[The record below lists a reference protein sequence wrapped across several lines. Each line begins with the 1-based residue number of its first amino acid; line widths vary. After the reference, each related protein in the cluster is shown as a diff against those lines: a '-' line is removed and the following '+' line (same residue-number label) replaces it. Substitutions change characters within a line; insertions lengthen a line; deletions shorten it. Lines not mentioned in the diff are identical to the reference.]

1 MRLHELAVLTALAL
15 SIAACKKD
23 DDPPTPSPAPTTAS
37 MKLDVTFRNG
47 AGPFDHTVPFTDGSG
62 RSVRITKFRFY
73 TQGLHLTDDEGDT
86 VVDRLSSIHLV
97 DMTTANSFDL
107 GTIAPGH
114 VHNAALKL
122 GLDPV
127 TSIGYPDQTTAPPPL
142 DDADMTWAW
151 NVAMGRVFVKLEG
164 FVDANGD
171 NIADSGEGF
180 EYHGIGPNMVQVDW
194 HEGFHAD
201 VAAGTTLT
209 IPMVVDVN
217 FLVSGLGLAGLFH
230 NDDAEVQELLQRLG
244 TSISVP

>member
-1 MRLHELAVLTALAL
+1 MDLRDLVIIATLTL

-37 MKLDVTFRNG
+37 LKLDVTFRNG
-47 AGPFDHTVPFTDGSG
+47 AGSFDHTVPLTDGNG
-62 RSVRITKFRFY
+62 RSVRITKLRFY
-73 TQGLHLTDDEGDT
+73 TQGFHLTNDEGDT
-86 VVDRLSSIHLV
+86 VVDRLSSIQLV
-97 DMTTANSFDL
+97 DVTTANTFDL

-114 VHNAALKL
+114 IHNAALKL
-122 GLDPV
+122 GLDHV

-164 FVDANGD
+164 FVDANGN

-194 HEGFHAD
+194 QEHFHAD

-209 IPMVVDVN
+209 IPMIVDVN
-217 FLVSGLGLAGLFH
+217 YLVSGLGLTGMYH
-230 NDDAEVQELLQRLG
+230 NDDAEVQELIQRLSA
-244 TSISVP
+244 SISVP